1 MKKPIYILLSL
12 ACISCGIVDF
22 SPSDSI
28 KVNPSKYN
36 QIVGEDEEV
45 YVKFGFSPDHVSAQ
59 SAFEIQNMDGRI
71 GGSFRWERN
80 TMLFSP
86 QECLEPAQRYMLK
99 FAGEVADTSGK
110 LHRYNIY
117 TPFFYRTRQTL
128 KPDVTKMNPDAGSTI
143 NAYDKIIF
151 SFSAP
156 MSLPSFLDGLSVS
169 PEIEYSEEWN
179 AEHTQM
185 ILTPRNGWKEHQVY
199 SFSFSDSIKSADG
212 IPLVEQRTF
221 SLYSSS
227 GESLPA
233 VLSAHTALND
243 GLSYPILLSGLEG
256 VKNKDAIRITFSVPM
271 DTETVESALSISPD
285 IAGHTCWLDESTLI
299 FVPEAEW
306 QGETVY
312 SLVIDTS
319 AESRKGL
326 FLPDCFEAVF
336 SPDDTPLKLLYL
348 EGKDADGFPVSVF
361 NPHQEIDIDAGDA
374 LLPERTYTFGFVFN
388 HAFDTAEAKEQ
399 VYSGIKLKGIFPPSL
414 VSPKVVSQFWSG
426 DSRVQITYTGFE
438 PEGRIYSLDVNGLE
452 KIVLRTR

>member
-1 MKKPIYILLSL
+1 MDNTIVTIGDINYIWGIFLLIASARKAGMKEPFLVGVKKFTPEAERVLGQFGEVKVVPLDGNNRSL
-12 ACISCGIVDF
+12 ACLKAHVMLQTETEFVTWADSDAFFTGNVSDILVPS
-22 SPSDSI
+22 SPKEI
-28 KVNPSKYN
+28 HFRLRAPSEMPDAFKGHAF
-36 QIVGEDEEV
+36 GED
-45 YVKFGFSPDHVSAQ
+45 
-59 SAFEIQNMDGRI
+59 GR
-71 GGSFRWERN
+71 
-80 TMLFSP
+80 
-86 QECLEPAQRYMLK
+86 
-99 FAGEVADTSGK
+99 
-110 LHRYNIY
+110 
-117 TPFFYRTRQTL
+117 
-128 KPDVTKMNPDAGSTI
+128 
-143 NAYDKIIF
+143 
-151 SFSAP
+151 
-156 MSLPSFLDGLSVS
+156 
-169 PEIEYSEEWN
+169 
-179 AEHTQM
+179 
-185 ILTPRNGWKEHQVY
+185 
-199 SFSFSDSIKSADG
+199 SIPK
-212 IPLVEQRTF
+212 
-221 SLYSSS
+221 
-227 GESLPA
+227 A
-233 VLSAHTALND
+233 VLD
-243 GLSYPILLSGLEG
+243 VWRRDI
-256 VKNKDAIRITFSVPM
+256 K
-271 DTETVESALSISPD
+271 D
-285 IAGHTCWLDESTLI
+285 IAGEALEEARYQTAGSACFCAFSMARFRRFVEIWHELQLKVLPDRDVGVVDKSLLYYHQLDESTLI

-426 DSRVQITYTGFE
+426 DNRVQITYTGFE